1 MKASAQRA
9 VSRKRGCMPAD
20 SFVGIW
26 KFIARR
32 KFSGSRHYAKPP
44 PRYRQAGDSAVE
56 TSNFQ
61 KISPNLPS
69 SIKKK
74 KMDLEKIKN
83 EVIYSD
89 NPSRLFEITIE
100 LTEEISKLYVSL
112 GYTDDHKTKNELK
125 GKISLL
131 STLQNIIDKR
141 IEDVRTTDKVN
152 ERQELLSNRQFRIA
166 SQMVLK
172 KETYERIVEL
182 SLLNY
187 KKLKDQKNELKAN
200 KLE

>member
-1 MKASAQRA
+1 
-9 VSRKRGCMPAD
+9 
-20 SFVGIW
+20 
-26 KFIARR
+26 
-32 KFSGSRHYAKPP
+32 
-44 PRYRQAGDSAVE
+44 
-56 TSNFQ
+56 
-61 KISPNLPS
+61 
-69 SIKKK
+69 
-74 KMDLEKIKN
+74 MDLEKIKN

-112 GYTDDHKTKNELK
+112 GDTGDQKTKNELK
-125 GKISLL
+125 GKISLF

-141 IEDVRTTDKVN
+141 IEDVRTAEKAN
-152 ERQELLSNRQFRIA
+152 ERKELLTNRQFRIV